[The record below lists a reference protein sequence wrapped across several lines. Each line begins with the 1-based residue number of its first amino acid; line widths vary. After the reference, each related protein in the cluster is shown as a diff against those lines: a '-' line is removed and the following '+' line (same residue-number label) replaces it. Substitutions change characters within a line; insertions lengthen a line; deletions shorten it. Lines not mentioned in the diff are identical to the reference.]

1 MVLDTSAIV
10 TVLQAEPEAERLVAA
25 LEAVVTRRI
34 SAATLVETG
43 IVMQARYGD
52 PGAREVDVF
61 IDKLGVDVLTV
72 TAAHAA
78 LARDAYRRFGKG
90 HHRARLNYGDCFTYA
105 LAMALQEPL
114 LFVGDDFSH
123 TDVQVAAY

>member
-1 MVLDTSAIV
+1 MVLDTSAIIA
-10 TVLQAEPEAERLVAA
+10 VLQAEPEAECLVAA
-25 LEAVVTRRI
+25 LEAAVLRRI

-52 PGAREVDVF
+52 AGAYEVDIF
-61 IDKLGVDVLTV
+61 TDKLGVDILAV
-72 TAAHAA
+72 TADHAA

-90 HHRARLNYGDCFTYA
+90 RHRAALNYGDCFAYA

-123 TDVQVAAY
+123 TDVQVASY

>member
-10 TVLQAEPEAERLVAA
+10 AILQAEPEAERLAAA
-25 LEAVVTRRI
+25 LEAASKRRI

-52 PGAREVDVF
+52 AGAREVDVF
-61 IDKLGVDVLTV
+61 IEKLSVDVLAV
-72 TAAHAA
+72 TSAHAA

-90 HHRARLNYGDCFTYA
+90 QHRAALNYGDSFAYA
-105 LAMALQEPL
+105 LAMALEEPL

-123 TDVQVAAY
+123 TDVQVAGY

>member
-10 TVLQAEPEAERLVAA
+10 AVLQAEPEAERLIAA
-25 LEAVVTRRI
+25 LEAAVLRRV

-52 PGAREVDVF
+52 AGAQEVDVF
-61 IDKLGVDVLTV
+61 ADKLGVAVLAV
-72 TAAHAA
+72 TAEHAA
-78 LARDAYRRFGKG
+78 LARDAYRRFGKRQ
-90 HHRARLNYGDCFTYA
+90 HRAALNYGDCFAYA

-123 TDVQVAAY
+123 TDVTVASY

>member
-10 TVLQAEPEAERLVAA
+10 AILQAEPEAERLVAA
-25 LEAVVTRRI
+25 LEAASTRRI

-52 PGAREVDVF
+52 AGAREVDVF
-61 IDKLGVDVLTV
+61 IEKLSVDVLAV
-72 TAAHAA
+72 TSAHAA

-90 HHRARLNYGDCFTYA
+90 QHRAALNYGDSFAYA
-105 LAMALQEPL
+105 LAMALEEPL

-123 TDVQVAAY
+123 TDVQVAGY

>member
-10 TVLQAEPEAERLVAA
+10 AVLQAEPEAERLIAA
-25 LEAVVTRRI
+25 LEAAVLRRV

-52 PGAREVDVF
+52 AGAHEVDTFV
-61 IDKLGVDVLTV
+61 DKLGVDVLAL
-72 TAAHAA
+72 TAEHAA

-90 HHRARLNYGDCFTYA
+90 RHRAALNYGDCFAYA

-123 TDVQVAAY
+123 TDVPVASY

>member
-1 MVLDTSAIV
+1 MVLDTSAIIAI
-10 TVLQAEPEAERLVAA
+10 LQAEPETERLVAA
-25 LEAVVTRRI
+25 LEAAVQRRI

-61 IDKLGVDVLTV
+61 TDRLSVDILAV

-90 HHRARLNYGDCFTYA
+90 RHRAALNYGDCFAYA

-114 LFVGDDFSH
+114 LFVGGDFSH
-123 TDVQVAAY
+123 TDVQVALH

>member
-10 TVLQAEPEAERLVAA
+10 AILQAEPEADRLVAA
-25 LEAVVTRRI
+25 LEAASTRRI

-52 PGAREVDVF
+52 AGAREVDVF
-61 IDKLGVDVLTV
+61 VGKLGVDVLAV
-72 TAAHAA
+72 TSAHAA

-90 HHRARLNYGDCFTYA
+90 QHRAALNYGDSFAYA
-105 LAMALQEPL
+105 LAMALEEPL

-123 TDVQVAAY
+123 TDVQVAGY